1 MSPTKR
7 LGRIDLDFIRS
18 VDMSRIGK
26 QPIKV
31 PSGVELKVNGSSV
44 AVKGPKGNLQRDL
57 HPNMKIELQD
67 GEVRVTRS
75 TDGRLDR
82 SLHGL
87 TRTLINNMVIGVSD
101 GYSKQL
107 NIVGVGYKVALKG
120 KDLVLNLGHSHPID
134 YPAPKGIE
142 FDVDTKKNTIV
153 VKGVNKESVGQ
164 TAAEIRGFRPPEPY
178 KGKGVMYSTERI
190 RRKAG
195 KAAASKG

>member
-1 MSPTKR
+1 MSPEVGAEK
-7 LGRIDLDFIRS
+7 LGFIRS

-31 PSGVELKVNGSSV
+31 PSGVELKVNGSNV
-44 AVKGPKGNLQRDL
+44 AVKGPKGSLQRDL

-153 VKGVNKESVGQ
+153 IKGANKESVGQ
-164 TAAEIRGFRPPEPY
+164 AAAEIRGFRPPEPY

-195 KAAASKG
+195 KAAAGKG

>member
-1 MSPTKR
+1 
-7 LGRIDLDFIRS
+7 
-18 VDMSRIGK
+18 MSRIGK

-44 AVKGPKGNLQRDL
+44 AVKGPKGKLQRDL
-57 HPNMKIELQD
+57 HPKMKIELQ
-67 GEVRVTRS
+67 
-75 TDGRLDR
+75 DGRLDR

-87 TRTLINNMVIGVSD
+87 TRTLINNMVVGVTD

-120 KDLVLNLGHSHPID
+120 KDLVLNLGHSHAID
-134 YPAPKGIE
+134 YPAPAGIE
-142 FDVDTKKNTIV
+142 FDVDGKKNTIV
-153 VKGVNKESVGQ
+153 VKGVNKEVVGQ

-195 KAAASKG
+195 KAAVGKG

>member
-1 MSPTKR
+1 MSPEVGAEK
-7 LGRIDLDFIRS
+7 LGFIRS

-26 QPIKV
+26 QPVKV

-44 AVKGPKGNLQRDL
+44 AVKGPKGSLQRDL

-153 VKGVNKESVGQ
+153 IKGANKESVGQ
-164 TAAEIRGFRPPEPY
+164 AAAEIRGFRPPEPY

-195 KAAASKG
+195 KAAAGKG

>member
-1 MSPTKR
+1 
-7 LGRIDLDFIRS
+7 
-18 VDMSRIGK
+18 MSRIGRK
-26 QPIKV
+26 PVQV
-31 PSGVELKVNGSSV
+31 PSGVEFKISGAKVD
-44 AVKGPKGNLQRDL
+44 VKGPKGQLSRDL
-57 HPNMKIELQD
+57 HPNMKIEFKD
-67 GEVRVTRS
+67 NEVTVTRP

-87 TRTLINNMVIGVSD
+87 TRTLISNMVQGVTE

-142 FDVDTKKNTIV
+142 FEIDGKKNTIII
-153 VKGVNKESVGQ
+153 KGANKEVVGQ
-164 TAAEIRGFRPPEPY
+164 TSAEIRSFRPPEPY

-190 RRKAG
+190 KRKAG
-195 KAAASKG
+195 KAAVGKGS

>member
-1 MSPTKR
+1 LSPTKR

-67 GEVRVTRS
+67 GEVKVTRP

-107 NIVGVGYKVALKG
+107 NIVGVGYKAALKG

-134 YPAPKGIE
+134 YPAPKDIE